1 MASGFTVATNDHL
14 IRSNLWSR
22 EIRQLL
28 LDDLIAMQFVKVVSD
43 FPDGTTINM
52 PTLGEAETF
61 DYAEG
66 QSIKYSKMDT
76 GNFTFTFDQYV
87 GSAHSISEKFK
98 RDSYYAQEVLSAFV
112 PRQHRAIMEKV
123 ETRIFNRMNAGQTA
137 SDLNT
142 INGGDHR
149 WVGSGTSEAIGLK
162 DFNKALYSLTKVN
175 VPLNGLVAVVD
186 PSVAYTIMNQA
197 NLVNLITPQQQWGDI
212 VHKGLVTG
220 MKFRFN
226 IYGFDV
232 YVSNYLPRSISET
245 VDGLTVTT
253 GVANM
258 FFSTASQD
266 ILPMIGGFRQMPTVY
281 SEFNKDLQQ
290 TEYLT
295 ISEYGFAKYRPENT
309 IVVLTD
315 TDVVD

>member
-98 RDSYYAQEVLSAFV
+98 RDSYYAQEVLS
-112 PRQHRAIMEKV
+112 
-123 ETRIFNRMNAGQTA
+123 
-137 SDLNT
+137 
-142 INGGDHR
+142 
-149 WVGSGTSEAIGLK
+149 
-162 DFNKALYSLTKVN
+162 
-175 VPLNGLVAVVD
+175 
-186 PSVAYTIMNQA
+186 
-197 NLVNLITPQQQWGDI
+197 
-212 VHKGLVTG
+212 
-220 MKFRFN
+220 
-226 IYGFDV
+226 
-232 YVSNYLPRSISET
+232 
-245 VDGLTVTT
+245 
-253 GVANM
+253 
-258 FFSTASQD
+258 
-266 ILPMIGGFRQMPTVY
+266 
-281 SEFNKDLQQ
+281 
-290 TEYLT
+290 
-295 ISEYGFAKYRPENT
+295 
-309 IVVLTD
+309 
-315 TDVVD
+315 